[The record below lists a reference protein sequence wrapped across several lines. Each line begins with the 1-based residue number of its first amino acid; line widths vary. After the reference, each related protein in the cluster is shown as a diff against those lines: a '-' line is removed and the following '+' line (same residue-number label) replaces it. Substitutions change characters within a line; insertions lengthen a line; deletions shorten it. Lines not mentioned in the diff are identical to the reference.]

1 MQIKAEELKKIVLMS
16 YELTVLMPKP
26 IVKDDKFVIE
36 SRSKFKTL
44 PESLHQMEDAA
55 ASVTHFVKSA
65 AYFLPRKDA
74 GTKPEQM
81 LPFMNKLMEH
91 VNELNRSGGE
101 PERVREL
108 LKYLIGYANW
118 NADAICAILTA
129 MGEAKSSDTI
139 RNMLEAELKVVGA
152 DHDVD
157 RVFSQIQKWI
167 RDEGGYHQKANQH
180 FQNNQNMGINNQRR
194 RY

>member
-1 MQIKAEELKKIVLMS
+1 MQMNADELKKILLMS

-26 IVKDDKFVIE
+26 IKKVDKFVID

-44 PESLHQMEDAA
+44 PEALRQMDDAA
-55 ASVTHFVKSA
+55 ASITHFVKSA

-81 LPFMNKLMEH
+81 LPFMNKLMEQ
-91 VNELNRSGGE
+91 VDELNRSGGE
-101 PERVREL
+101 PERVREQ

-118 NADAICAILTA
+118 NADAVCAILTA
-129 MGEAKSSDTI
+129 MGELKSQDTI
-139 RNMLEAELKVVGA
+139 RKMLEAELKVVGA
-152 DHDVD
+152 DHEVD
-157 RVFSQIQKWI
+157 QVFSQIQKWVKN
-167 RDEGGYHQKANQH
+167 EGGYHQSGDQNRQRNQDR
-180 FQNNQNMGINNQRR
+180 GGYSQRG